1 MSVVYYVY
9 CEMDAKLR
17 VTELLQHRLMYSR
30 PDKLRQLIK
39 IACEIFYSKGSSTI
53 TLDLPK
59 HL

>member
-17 VTELLQHRLMYSR
+17 VTELLQYRLMYSR

-39 IACEIFYSKGSSTI
+39 IACEIFI

-59 HL
+59 NL

>member
-39 IACEIFYSKGSSTI
+39 IACEIFI

-59 HL
+59 NL